1 MPFTRFLH
9 ISEWNLIPSAGL
21 WQVSFSGIFP
31 LDKSPYFAL
40 NLCILN
46 LADGHFRHPP
56 LDQKAKLIWDRRL
69 TKATKHHLKELEL
82 WSDNKYCCCICIL
95 PNFTISKSLSSK
107 ILVRKIMIFWSIV
120 ALQCCVSFCCTTKW
134 VSYMYIYIPS
144 LFSPPPPAVLSHP
157 SGSSQS
163 TKLSSQCKQQFP
175 ISYLLYTWWCIFVMI
190 KANSKELFKTIH
202 LKKDCQI
209 YHIYSRL
216 NK

>member
-1 MPFTRFLH
+1 MWAPAVINKASDHRFYSMKPTRTETAFPKKIGLSFFVPFSDYIFKFTISPQGLTVPFTRFLH

-31 LDKSPYFAL
+31 LYKSPCFAL

-46 LADGHFRHPP
+46 LADGHFTHPP

-107 ILVRKIMIFWSIV
+107 ILVRKIMIF
-120 ALQCCVSFCCTTKW
+120 
-134 VSYMYIYIPS
+134 
-144 LFSPPPPAVLSHP
+144 
-157 SGSSQS
+157 
-163 TKLSSQCKQQFP
+163 
-175 ISYLLYTWWCIFVMI
+175 
-190 KANSKELFKTIH
+190 
-202 LKKDCQI
+202 
-209 YHIYSRL
+209 
-216 NK
+216 

>member
-21 WQVSFSGIFP
+21 WQVSFSGTFP

-120 ALQCCVSFCCTTKW
+120 ALQCCVSFCFTTKW
-134 VSYMYIYIPS
+134 ISYMYIYIPPS
-144 LFSPPPPAVLSHP
+144 SAPLPLQSYPTPLGHHRAPSWAPSVNSSFPLATYCTHGGVYLSWLKL
-157 SGSSQS
+157 
-163 TKLSSQCKQQFP
+163 TVKNYLKLS
-175 ISYLLYTWWCIFVMI
+175 I
-190 KANSKELFKTIH
+190 
-202 LKKDCQI
+202 
-209 YHIYSRL
+209 
-216 NK
+216 